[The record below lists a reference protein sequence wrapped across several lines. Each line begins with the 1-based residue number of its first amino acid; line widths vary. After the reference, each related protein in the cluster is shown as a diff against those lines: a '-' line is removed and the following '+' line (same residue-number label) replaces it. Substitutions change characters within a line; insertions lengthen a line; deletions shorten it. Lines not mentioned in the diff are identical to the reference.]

1 MRLFAGYREWP
12 SSYDCNI
19 TNHNMTHSSGKT
31 NKHINIATGNDD
43 NPGLSSG
50 DIQLD
55 GIK

>member
-1 MRLFAGYREWP
+1 
-12 SSYDCNI
+12 
-19 TNHNMTHSSGKT
+19 MTHSSGKA